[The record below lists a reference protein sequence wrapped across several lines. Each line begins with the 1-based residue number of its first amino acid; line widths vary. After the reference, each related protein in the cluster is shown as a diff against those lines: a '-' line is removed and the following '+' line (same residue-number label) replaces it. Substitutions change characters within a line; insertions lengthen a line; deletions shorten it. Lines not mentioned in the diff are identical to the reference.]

1 MWLRADLAIDV
12 QLLQFDSDVGDV
24 GRWAWWWAVIRTINN
39 IIIYVQAQ
47 LVIYHTSTN
56 YAYKYNVA

>member
-12 QLLQFDSDVGDV
+12 QLLQFDRDVGDV

-39 IIIYVQAQ
+39 III
-47 LVIYHTSTN
+47 IIM
-56 YAYKYNVA
+56 YKHDW